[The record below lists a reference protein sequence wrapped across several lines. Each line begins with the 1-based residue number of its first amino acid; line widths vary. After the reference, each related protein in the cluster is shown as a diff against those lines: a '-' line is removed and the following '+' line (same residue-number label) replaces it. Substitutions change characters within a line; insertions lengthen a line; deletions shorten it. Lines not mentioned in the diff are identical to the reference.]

1 MEENFVERA
10 VLEEAADG
18 LLKMRDYSQ
27 LSAEEFENLR
37 EGIIEDLDKKIG
49 DAIFSDLSDDQLDEF
64 ETLLD
69 NNGDEGVISAFF
81 EKHNIDL
88 QSRIEKSVQEF
99 KDDFLLKGVE

>member
-37 EGIIEDLDKKIG
+37 KGIIEELDKKIG

-64 ETLLD
+64 EALLD
-69 NNGDEGVISAFF
+69 NSADENAIGAFF
-81 EKHNIDL
+81 EEHNIDL
-88 QSRIEKSVQEF
+88 QSRIKKSMQEY

>member
-10 VLEEAADG
+10 VLEEAADS

-27 LSAEEFENLR
+27 LGAEEFKNLR
-37 EGIIEDLDKKIG
+37 EGVIEDLDKKIG

-69 NNGDEGVISAFF
+69 NNGDEDAISAFF